1 MLSFPTQTDGIHLRG
16 LLPKARF
23 LGARDIHVQSCT
35 TDASQCRPGDLFVAV
50 VDDERDGHED
60 AAEAVGRGARAVL
73 AERLLPLSVPT
84 CLVGDTR
91 TAYGRICQALAGSPC
106 DHLNVIGVT
115 GSNGKTSTSHL
126 IASIFRE
133 AREKAATITC
143 LRPVGNRPSRGDA
156 TPAPHDLARS
166 LHTMARDGISH
177 AVVELSDTGL
187 AQRRVAGMHFSS
199 AVLTNVRRDHAE
211 KYGSIRQFRSVT
223 GRVFEQM
230 KAESPVV
237 LNADDPASHYFL
249 DRLPNPVLTFGIRN
263 DAELTATVLERQSWE
278 QTFLLHAGPETYPV
292 CTRMIGDHHVY
303 NCLAA
308 AAIGLLNGVD
318 LATIVRGLERVDS
331 LPGRLE
337 RVECGQSFS
346 VFIDSARTPDA
357 LTAALRSVRQV
368 TRGRVLCV
376 MGAEGER
383 HEALRPQLGRVLD
396 RLAHVSVL
404 TSDDPRSESP
414 LEVVHQMLDGYNRP
428 GKALVRPDRRA
439 AIHWAFEQARPGD
452 AVVIAGKGELDTQ
465 EIGPRV
471 LPWSDRDIAREWL
484 YGMAQREQT
493 CSPRPALKIFG

>member
-1 MLSFPTQTDGIHLRG
+1 MLSLENQTDGVHLRG

-35 TDASQCRPGDLFVAV
+35 TDASRCRPGDLFVAV
-50 VDDERDGHED
+50 VDADRDGHED
-60 AAEAVGRGARAVL
+60 ATEAVGRGARAVL

-84 CLVGDTR
+84 CLVGDSR
-91 TAYGRICQALAGSPC
+91 TAYGRICHALAGSPS
-106 DHLNVIGVT
+106 DRLNVIGVT

-126 IASIFRE
+126 LSAIFRE
-133 AREKAATITC
+133 AREHAATISC
-143 LRPVGNRPSRGDA
+143 LRPVGDRPQRGDA
-156 TPAPHDLARS
+156 TPAPQDLARS
-166 LHTMARDGISH
+166 LQTMARDGVSH
-177 AVVELSDTGL
+177 AIVEVSDVGL
-187 AQRRVAGMHFSS
+187 AERRVAGMHFSTT
-199 AVLTNVRRDHAE
+199 VLTNIRRDHAE
-211 KYGSIRQFRSVT
+211 KYGSIRQFRGVT

-230 KAESPVV
+230 RPENPVV

-249 DRLPNPVLTFGIRN
+249 NRLPNPVLTFGMRN
-263 DAELTATVLERQSWE
+263 DAELTATVLERHAWE

-292 CTRMIGDHHVY
+292 CTRMVGDHHVY

-308 AAIGLLNGVD
+308 AAAALLNGVD
-318 LATIVRGLERVDS
+318 LPTIVRGLERVDS

-337 RVECGQSFS
+337 RVECGQPFS

-383 HEALRPQLGRVLD
+383 HESVRPQLGRVLD
-396 RLAHVSVL
+396 RLAHVSIL

-414 LEVVHQMLDGYNRP
+414 LEIVHQLLDGYNRP

-439 AIHWAFEQARPGD
+439 AIHWALEQARPGD
-452 AVVIAGKGELDTQ
+452 AVVIAGKGELNTQ
-465 EIGPRV
+465 EVGPRV
-471 LPWSDRDIAREWL
+471 VAWSDRDIAREWL
-484 YGMAQREQT
+484 YESARREQT
-493 CSPRPALKIFG
+493 SAVRPALKIFG